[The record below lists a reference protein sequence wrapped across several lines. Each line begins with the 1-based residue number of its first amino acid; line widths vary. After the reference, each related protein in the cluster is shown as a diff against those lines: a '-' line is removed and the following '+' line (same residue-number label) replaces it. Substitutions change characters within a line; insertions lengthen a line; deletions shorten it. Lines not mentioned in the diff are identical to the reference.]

1 MELDKNNLS
10 KLTDE
15 ELLIEKKKLQKS
27 KTMHALIIGFL
38 AGVLMFGF
46 GGWILSPDKKIG
58 FLIPMIFPIFFIY

>member
-27 KTMHALIIGFL
+27 KTMHALIIGFM
-38 AGVLMFGF
+38 AGILMFGF
-46 GGWILSPDKKIG
+46 GGWVLSPDKNLV
-58 FLIPMIFPIFFIY
+58 F